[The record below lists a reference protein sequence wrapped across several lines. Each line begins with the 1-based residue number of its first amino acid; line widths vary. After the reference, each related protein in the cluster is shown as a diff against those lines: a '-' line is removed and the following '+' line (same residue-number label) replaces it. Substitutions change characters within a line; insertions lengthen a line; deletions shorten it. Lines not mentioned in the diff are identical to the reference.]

1 MSNEHYIAAREIPL
15 FSMLSEKQLNRLLN
29 MAHLQCYP
37 ANTRLIDEGDPAQ
50 FLHVILEGVV
60 ELFCSSKTRETTMFV
75 LRPISTFN
83 LSAVLEDTVY
93 SMSALTKVKTK
104 VLMIPAENMRELIKV
119 DSVFAHAMVS
129 ELAKR
134 YRMLIDA
141 FRENRLCNST
151 ERLANYLLRANAQS
165 STGLQVELTENRR
178 TLAALLG
185 MSPEHLSRAFNALK
199 QYGVEAEGGKISL
212 TNLDKLRQFSEPS
225 DLVDYS
231 ENGTP

>member
-1 MSNEHYIAAREIPL
+1 MRNEHYIVAREIPL
-15 FSMLSEKQLNRLLN
+15 FSMLGEEHLNRLLE
-29 MAHLQCYP
+29 MAHLQTYP
-37 ANTRLIDEGDPAQ
+37 AGTRLIDEGDPAH

-60 ELFCSSKTRETTMFV
+60 ELFCSSKNRETTMFV

-83 LSAVLEDTVY
+83 LSAVLEDTFY

-119 DSVFAHAMVS
+119 DPTFAHAMVS

-134 YRMLIDA
+134 YRTLIGA
-141 FRENRLCNST
+141 FREQRLCNSV
-151 ERLANYLLRANAQS
+151 ERLAIYLLRANEQS
-165 STGLQVELTENRR
+165 STGLQVKLTENRR

-199 QYGVEAEGGKISL
+199 EYGVEVDGDKISL
-212 TNLDKLRQFSEPS
+212 TSLKKLKHFSELFH
-225 DLVDYS
+225 LVDWQ
-231 ENGTP
+231 EN

>member
-1 MSNEHYIAAREIPL
+1 MRNEHYIVAREIPL
-15 FSMLSEKQLNRLLN
+15 FSMLGEKHLNRLLE
-29 MAHLQCYP
+29 MAHLQSYP
-37 ANTRLIDEGDPAQ
+37 PGTRLIDEGDPAQ
-50 FLHVILEGVV
+50 FLHVILEGTV
-60 ELFCSSKTRETTMFV
+60 ELFCSSKSRETTMFV

-83 LSAVLEDTVY
+83 LSAVLEDTFY

-119 DSVFAHAMVS
+119 DPTFAHAMVS

-141 FRENRLCNST
+141 FREQRLCNSV
-151 ERLANYLLRANAQS
+151 ERLAIYLLRANEQS
-165 STGLQVELTENRR
+165 STGLQIELTENRR

-199 QYGVEAEGGKISL
+199 QYGVEVDGAKISL
-212 TNLDKLRQFSEPS
+212 TNLKKLRQFSELFH
-225 DLVDYS
+225 LVDWQ
-231 ENGTP
+231 EN